1 MILRDYQSRSVA
13 DLFAWWTKH
22 QHNAEIP
29 LLVLPTGSGKS
40 VICAEIVRQM
50 WEQWPE
56 YRPRT
61 VVLVP
66 SKELAEQN
74 ACKLQAL
81 LPENIHVGFVSASL
95 GKKQHHADVIV
106 ATIGSIHKSA
116 HLLGD
121 IKVVIIDEAHLVSPK
136 GTDSGMYRTF
146 LAKLGEICQ
155 FRTVG
160 MTATPFRGNQVWL
173 TDGDEPLFTGIASN
187 VTMRELLNQDFLA
200 PLVPPAEKMHTR
212 IDASQVGISN
222 GDYKVGELSAVV
234 DSYLQQV
241 AREAVYMASQR
252 TKWIA
257 FTPSVANAESLADKL
272 CELGIGSAVVC
283 GETPAQERA
292 DLIRQFKTGQIHC
305 LVTVLALSVGFDVP
319 DVDCIIW
326 CRPTK
331 SPVLY
336 VQGMGRGTRIADGKT
351 DCLVLDF
358 TDTVERLG
366 PVDIIKGRAKVKRT
380 GDQEGPYSICP
391 ECGERNAPAALVCVH
406 CGAVIREEIAEP
418 IDAKVSYAAL
428 LSAQREQTLTWHDVT
443 RVDYK
448 RHSKPGK
455 PDSMRVDYYSGLLR
469 CASEWVCFEHTGY
482 ARQKAEQWWVQL
494 TKSNNE
500 NPPMLSVLWG
510 KNDSP
515 WWQDY
520 ANYPYPPH
528 IPKTVA
534 QALEC
539 IEAAKNDSDGVEED
553 FYLNEPTRIAT
564 IQNGKFTEIKDYEF
578 SRINRHQDA
587 LEQATERT

>member
-22 QHNAEIP
+22 QGNADIP

-74 ACKLQAL
+74 AAKLQSL
-81 LPENIHVGFVSASL
+81 LPDNIHVGFVSASL

-121 IKVVIIDEAHLVSPK
+121 IKAVIIDEAHLVSTK
-136 GTDSGMYRTF
+136 ASDAGMYRTF
-146 LAKLGEICQ
+146 LSKLGEICQ

-187 VTMRELLNQDFLA
+187 VTMRELLDQQFLS
-200 PLVPPAEKMHTR
+200 PLVPPAQQMITK

-222 GDYKVGELSAVV
+222 GDYKIGELSEVV
-234 DSYLQQV
+234 DSYLWQV
-241 AREAVYMASQR
+241 AQEAVVMASER
-252 TKWIA
+252 RKWIA
-257 FTPSVANAESLADKL
+257 FTPSVANAENLADKL
-272 CELGIGSAVVC
+272 NERGIVSAVVC
-283 GETPAQERA
+283 GETPAQERES
-292 DLIRQFKTGQIHC
+292 LIRNFKQHQIHC
-305 LVTVLALSVGFDVP
+305 LVTVLALSTGFDVP

-326 CRPTK
+326 CRPTR

-336 VQGMGRGTRIADGKT
+336 VQGMGRGTRIAPGKE

-366 PVDIIKGRAKVKRT
+366 PVDIIKGKAKTKRS
-380 GDQEGPYSICP
+380 GDQSAPFCICP
-391 ECGERNAPAALVCVH
+391 ECGERNAPAALVCVA
-406 CGAVIREEIAEP
+406 CGATIKEP
-418 IDAKVSYAAL
+418 EVAKPMDAKLSYAAL
-428 LSAQREQTLTWHDVT
+428 LSAQSEQLLTWHDVT
-443 RVDYK
+443 RVDYRLHRK
-448 RHSKPGK
+448 LGK
-455 PDSMRVDYYSGLLR
+455 PDSVRVDYYDGLLK
-469 CASEWVCFEHTGY
+469 CASEWVCFDHGGFAAGK
-482 ARQKAEQWWVQL
+482 ARQWCQARMGMDIGIPSTTEQL
-494 TKSNNE
+494 
-500 NPPMLSVLWG
+500 
-510 KNDSP
+510 
-515 WWQDY
+515 
-520 ANYPYPPH
+520 
-528 IPKTVA
+528 
-534 QALEC
+534 LELADTL
-539 IEAAKNDSDGVEED
+539 IT
-553 FYLNEPTRIAT
+553 PTRIAT
-564 IQNGKFTEIKDYEF
+564 RKNGKFTEVKNYEF
-578 SRINRHQDA
+578 DRTERHQEA
-587 LEQATERT
+587 LAEAT

>member
-1 MILRDYQSRSVA
+1 MILREYQSRAVS
-13 DLFAWWTKH
+13 DLFDWWTKH
-22 QHNAEIP
+22 QGNADIP

-50 WEQWPE
+50 WEKWPD
-56 YRPRT
+56 YHPRT

-74 ACKLQAL
+74 AAKLQGL
-81 LPENIHVGFVSASL
+81 LPHNIHVGFVSASL

-106 ATIGSIHKSA
+106 ATIGSIYKSA

-121 IKVVIIDEAHLVSPK
+121 IKAVIIDEAHLVSTK
-136 GTDSGMYRTF
+136 ASDAGMYRTF

-187 VTMRELLNQDFLA
+187 VTMRELLDQKFLA
-200 PLVPPAEKMHTR
+200 PLVPPTERIATR
-212 IDASQVGISN
+212 IDVSQVGISN
-222 GDYKVGELSAVV
+222 GDYKVGELSEVV
-234 DSYLQQV
+234 DAYLDKV
-241 AREAVYMASQR
+241 ANEAVYMASQR
-252 TKWIA
+252 HKWIA

-272 CELGIGSAVVC
+272 NERGIVSAVVC
-283 GETPAQERA
+283 GETPAQERES
-292 DLIRQFKTGQIHC
+292 LIRQFKSGHIHC

-336 VQGMGRGTRIADGKT
+336 VQGMGRGTRIAPNKT

-366 PVDIIKGRAKVKRT
+366 PVDIIKGKAKIKRV
-380 GDQEGPYSICP
+380 GEQEGPFSICP
-391 ECGERNAPAALVCVH
+391 ECGERNLPAALVCVA
-406 CGAVIREEIAEP
+406 CGATIKEEITKP
-418 IDAKVSYAAL
+418 IDAKLSYAAL

-448 RHSKPGK
+448 LHRKEGK
-455 PDSMRVDYYSGLLR
+455 PDSVRVDYYSGILR
-469 CASEWVCFEHTGY
+469 CASEWICLDHGGFATSKALSWCNQRNGCQSTTQELLDTGY
-482 ARQKAEQWWVQL
+482 TL
-494 TKSNNE
+494 
-500 NPPMLSVLWG
+500 
-510 KNDSP
+510 
-515 WWQDY
+515 
-520 ANYPYPPH
+520 
-528 IPKTVA
+528 KT
-534 QALEC
+534 
-539 IEAAKNDSDGVEED
+539 
-553 FYLNEPTRIAT
+553 PTRIAT
-564 IQNGKFTEIKDYEF
+564 RQNGKFTEVKQYEF
-578 SRINRHQDA
+578 NRAESRQVA
-587 LEQATERT
+587 FEEAVG